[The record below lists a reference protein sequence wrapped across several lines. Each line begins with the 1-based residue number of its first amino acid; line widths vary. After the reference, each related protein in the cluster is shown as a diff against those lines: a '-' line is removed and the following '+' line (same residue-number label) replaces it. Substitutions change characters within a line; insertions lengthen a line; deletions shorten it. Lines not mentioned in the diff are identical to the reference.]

1 MRFAAGEGLRAAFSL
16 IDDFAG
22 FAARIF
28 GEELLAAAGARVDE
42 SLGDELFEDLLEK
55 VWGYDSDADVGSVWV
70 YISYLRKQLAKVGSG
85 VTVKARRGT
94 GYILQEPQG

>member
-28 GEELLAAAGARVDE
+28 GEELLAATGARVDE

-55 VWGYDSDADVGSVWV
+55 VKMTALDA
-70 YISYLRKQLAKVGSG
+70 LAV
-85 VTVKARRGT
+85 VLEA
-94 GYILQEPQG
+94 